1 VNIEEKVN
9 GSGHVTWNS
18 AASSLMLNHLFELVT
33 NGIRTSSGF
42 KKIHL
47 NMCTSAI
54 NDHFKTK
61 YTSENVKNHL
71 WTWQQRYA
79 KILN

>member
-1 VNIEEKVN
+1 MASSVGFPLLEGLLSTVVNIEEKVN
-9 GSGHVTWNS
+9 GSDHVTWNS

-47 NMCTSAI
+47 NMCT
-54 NDHFKTK
+54 
-61 YTSENVKNHL
+61 
-71 WTWQQRYA
+71 
-79 KILN
+79 